1 MLFNFADRWSLLFAL
16 LFVWVV
22 ITDGNFADVFITVKE
37 IKIEL
42 TPTLQIEAFIGDR
55 HFGDSIQ
62 LDEVALQRSQS
73 IGTKAMKAPL
83 KGKRK
88 ADKEREALINR
99 FGMDSVATIKDQLEA
114 EAKEAESEGGNKDA
128 EK

>member
-1 MLFNFADRWSLLFAL
+1 M
-16 LFVWVV
+16 
-22 ITDGNFADVFITVKE
+22 
-37 IKIEL
+37 
-42 TPTLQIEAFIGDR
+42 
-55 HFGDSIQ
+55 Q

-73 IGTKAMKAPL
+73 IGTKAMKAAL
-83 KGKRK
+83 KSKRK

-114 EAKEAESEGGNKDA
+114 EAKEAELEGGNNKDA

>member
-1 MLFNFADRWSLLFAL
+1 MLFNFADRCSLLFAL

-22 ITDGNFADVFITVKE
+22 ITDGNFADFFITVKE

-55 HFGDSIQ
+55 HFGESVQ

-73 IGTKAMKAPL
+73 IGTKAMKAAL

-88 ADKEREALINR
+88 ADKEREALISAE
-99 FGMDSVATIKDQLEA
+99 GIDSIATIAEQSEA
-114 EAKEAESEGGNKDA
+114 EVIEGKLEGGNKDA

>member
-1 MLFNFADRWSLLFAL
+1 MLFNFADRCSLLFAL

-22 ITDGNFADVFITVKE
+22 ITDGNFADFFITVKE

-55 HFGDSIQ
+55 HFGESVQ
-62 LDEVALQRSQS
+62 LDEVALHRSQS
-73 IGTKAMKAPL
+73 IGTKAMKAAL

-88 ADKEREALINR
+88 ADKEREALINAE
-99 FGMDSVATIKDQLEA
+99 GIDSIATIKEHLEA
-114 EAKEAESEGGNKDA
+114 EAIEGKLEGGNKDA